1 MKALAGLAAVALLAA
16 CGGGDDN
23 ALTADENAALNEAAE
38 MLDASPDSLVAADD
52 GLGNG
57 EMPVDDSLATGE
69 VPPTEL
75 EANAQQ

>member
-57 EMPVDDSLATGE
+57 EMPVDGSLATGE
-69 VPPTEL
+69 VPPTES